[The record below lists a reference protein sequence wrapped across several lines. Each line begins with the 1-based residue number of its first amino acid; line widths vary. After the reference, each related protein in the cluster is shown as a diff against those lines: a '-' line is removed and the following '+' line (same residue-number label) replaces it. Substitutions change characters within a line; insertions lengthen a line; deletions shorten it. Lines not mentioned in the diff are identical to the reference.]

1 MHIRVAGLINLIG
14 VVARLIKEKEETV
27 VDLELLC
34 HIAPLSLYLP
44 LSLPLSQDVRGSG
57 LLKRREANLSRA
69 GTFFFFLFFSL
80 IDRMIILSFE
90 QINEHSRA
98 QRRRFIRPRGEAVVG
113 MIRTKRKI
121 IRVSPTSHS
130 YGAISAGQDF
140 SSSTTPRFS
149 NSVQRDSCNLSVF
162 LSG

>member
-1 MHIRVAGLINLIG
+1 MPYRSS
-14 VVARLIKEKEETV
+14 
-27 VDLELLC
+27 
-34 HIAPLSLYLP
+34 LSLSSS
-44 LSLPLSQDVRGSG
+44 LSPSLSGCTR
-57 LLKRREANLSRA
+57 KRPVKEARSESISRWYFL
-69 GTFFFFLFFSL
+69 FFLFLFLFFSL